1 MSNRSEAEVVCSVR
15 LAIGGDRDA
24 LESVVVHIQTDVY
37 NLAVRML
44 WCPDDAADATQEIL
58 MKVVTRLA
66 SFRGDSA
73 FRTWVYRIAANH
85 LLDVRRSRVERERL
99 TFSSFGESLRNG
111 ASDPPAGWESDPE
124 QRLLLEEV
132 KIGCTTAMLLC
143 LTRDERIAYIL
154 GDVFEFSS
162 DEAAAVLSV
171 SAAAFRQRLSRARA
185 ALRAFMAAECGLV
198 ADAAPC
204 RCRRR
209 VRAAVATGR
218 ARADRPLFT
227 LREPSAA
234 RELPVISGVD
244 EMDELHRIAG
254 IFRSH
259 PTYQAPGA
267 LLDAVRGAL
276 ASGRFSI
283 VL

>member
-1 MSNRSEAEVVCSVR
+1 MSDHAETTVTAAVRRAVNGERESLEIVVR
-15 LAIGGDRDA
+15 
-24 LESVVVHIQTDVY
+24 HIQTDVY

-66 SFRGDSA
+66 SFRGESA

-85 LLDVRRSRVERERL
+85 LLDVRRSRVERESL
-99 TFSSFGESLRNG
+99 TFSSFGQSLREG

-124 QRLLLEEV
+124 QRLLVEEV
-132 KIGCTTAMLLC
+132 KIGCTTGMLLC
-143 LTRDERIAYIL
+143 LNRAERVAYIL
-154 GDVFEFSS
+154 GDVFELSG
-162 DEAAAVLSV
+162 DEAANVMNV
-171 SAAAFRQRLSRARA
+171 SAAAFRQRLARARA
-185 ALRAFMAAECGLV
+185 TLRSFMMLHCGLA

-204 RCRRR
+204 RCQRR

-218 ARADRPLFT
+218 AHAGRPLFAQRKPNAT
-227 LREPSAA
+227 RDLA
-234 RELPVISGVD
+234 VISGVG
-244 EMDELHRIAG
+244 EMDDLHRIAG

-259 PTYQAPGA
+259 PRYQAPTA

-276 ASGRFSI
+276 ASGRYSI
-283 VL
+283 ML